1 MVTITTINSDTDN
14 VFNDTDNDAEN
25 TATHTHVHTHFSLVG
40 PFILRQAS
48 PQRKTFRK
56 CCGNTFTD
64 QRSFLLPNA
73 DNAYNY
79 NNNDYNNLNNNTTTI
94 SGDLA

>member
-40 PFILRQAS
+40 PFILR
-48 PQRKTFRK
+48 
-56 CCGNTFTD
+56 
-64 QRSFLLPNA
+64 
-73 DNAYNY
+73 
-79 NNNDYNNLNNNTTTI
+79 
-94 SGDLA
+94 